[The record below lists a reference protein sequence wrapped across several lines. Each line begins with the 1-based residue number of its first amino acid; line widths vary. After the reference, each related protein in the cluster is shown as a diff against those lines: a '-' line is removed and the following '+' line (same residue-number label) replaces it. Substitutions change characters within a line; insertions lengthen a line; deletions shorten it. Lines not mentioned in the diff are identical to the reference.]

1 MRPEP
6 PGIDPPCGKRI
17 SETEFT
23 ADHVILGRDFNHL
36 EEVDYRGRAGE
47 RSIHR
52 REAASWHHL
61 TLQYGLM
68 DAWTLDSFRKMT
80 KKDYTYDNGRVG
92 PRSAVSRIDKF
103 LVSQELES
111 RGGRIETAPSIRRI
125 FDHSPLVMTI

>member
-1 MRPEP
+1 
-6 PGIDPPCGKRI
+6 
-17 SETEFT
+17 
-23 ADHVILGRDFNHL
+23 
-36 EEVDYRGRAGE
+36 
-47 RSIHR
+47 
-52 REAASWHHL
+52 
-61 TLQYGLM
+61 M